1 MKLGTMN
8 LQDGVPMKLVSI
20 GIIGTGWCGGIRAET
35 CAASP
40 YVSALHLAEIRPE
53 RLMEVAG
60 KTKPVTTTSD
70 YRTLLGDPKIDAII
84 ISATPE
90 TTHYPMAKES
100 LLAGKHVFLEKPIAL
115 ELSEADELIELARS
129 RQLLFTIGYS
139 QRFNPKFA
147 YVKRSIDDGTI
158 GQPVSALVSRHITRN
173 LGNKIGGR
181 IKLSPAAME
190 ATHDID
196 FVLWCFTPRRPVRV
210 YAQEVRKIMQ
220 ATHNV
225 PDCVWIIVTL
235 DDGCVFTIGAGWVLP
250 PAYPNF
256 SSTWI
261 EMVGTE
267 GSIMVDDTHRDV
279 SLNTMK
285 RGIEFPIST
294 MPGEKVDH
302 VYAGPMEAETIHFL
316 ECVVKGRQPL
326 VTAEHARV
334 VMQVYQA
341 ADKSAEEGRPIEIL
355 PYEQPPAPPASP
367 RPDSIRNATADR
379 T

>member
-1 MKLGTMN
+1 MSMK
-8 LQDGVPMKLVSI
+8 QVSI
-20 GIIGTGWCGGIRAET
+20 GIVGTGWCGGIRAET

-40 YVSALHLAEIRPE
+40 YVRALHLAEIKPE
-53 RLMEVAG
+53 RLREVAA
-60 KTKPVTTTSD
+60 KTKPATATAD
-70 YRTLLGDPKIDAII
+70 YRILLADSNIDAII

-90 TTHYPMAKES
+90 TTHFPMTKES

-115 ELSEADELIELARS
+115 ELSEADELITLA
-129 RQLLFTIGYS
+129 QTKGLLFTIGYS

-147 YVKRSIDDGTI
+147 YIKRSIDDGTI

-196 FVLWCFTPRRPVRV
+196 FLLWCFAPRRPVRV

-220 ATHNV
+220 PTHAV
-225 PDCVWIIVTL
+225 PDCGWIVVPL

-261 EMVGTE
+261 EVVGTE
-267 GSIMVDDTHRDV
+267 GAIMADDTHRDISV
-279 SLNTMK
+279 NTMK
-285 RGIEFPIST
+285 RGIEFPLST
-294 MPGEKVDH
+294 MPGEKVGH

-316 ECVVKGRQPL
+316 ECVARGKQPL
-326 VTAEHARV
+326 VTPQHARM

-341 ADKSAEEGRPIEIL
+341 ADKSAEEGRPVDLL
-355 PYEQPPAPPASP
+355 PTTNLSD
-367 RPDSIRNATADR
+367 RPLLRQTKSIKKATADR

>member
-1 MKLGTMN
+1 MK
-8 LQDGVPMKLVSI
+8 QVAI

-40 YVSALHLAEIRPE
+40 YVSGLHLAEIKPP
-53 RLMEVAG
+53 RLKEIAA
-60 KTKPVTTTSD
+60 KTKPATATTD
-70 YRTLLGDPKIDAII
+70 YRDLLDNESIDAII

-90 TTHYPMAKES
+90 TTHFPMAKES
-100 LLAGKHVFLEKPIAL
+100 LQAGKAVFLEKPMAL
-115 ELSEADELIELARS
+115 ELSEADELIDLAHS
-129 RQLLFTIGYS
+129 KDLLFTIGYS

-147 YVKRSIDDGTI
+147 YIKRSIVDGTI

-173 LGNKIGGR
+173 LGDKIGGR

-196 FVLWCFTPRRPVRV
+196 FALWCFSPRRPARV

-220 ATHNV
+220 PTHHV
-225 PDCVWIIVTL
+225 PDCVWIVVTL
-235 DDGCVFTIGAGWVLP
+235 EDSCAFTIGASWVLP

-261 EMVGTE
+261 EMIGTE
-267 GSIMVDDTHRDV
+267 GAIMADDTHRDV
-279 SLNTMK
+279 CLNTMK
-285 RGIEFPIST
+285 RGIEFPLST

-302 VYAGPMEAETIHFL
+302 VFAGPMEAETIHFL
-316 ECVVKGRQPL
+316 ECVAKRQQPL
-326 VTAEHARV
+326 VTAEHARM

-341 ADKSAEEGRPIEIL
+341 ADKSAEEGRPIDLLLSEPFSDRLKQRHAEPIKDV
-355 PYEQPPAPPASP
+355 A
-367 RPDSIRNATADR
+367 ADR
-379 T
+379 S

>member
-1 MKLGTMN
+1 MK
-8 LQDGVPMKLVSI
+8 QVSI

-40 YVSALHLAEIRPE
+40 FVSALHLAEIKPD
-53 RLMEVAG
+53 RLKEVAA
-60 KTKPVTTTSD
+60 KTKPATATTD
-70 YRTLLGDPKIDAII
+70 YHALLDNKSIDAII

-90 TTHYPMAKES
+90 TTHFPMAKES
-100 LLAGKHVFLEKPIAL
+100 MQAGKHVLLEKPIAL
-115 ELSEADELIELARS
+115 ELSEADELIALARS
-129 RQLLFTIGYS
+129 KGLLFTIGYS

-158 GQPVSALVSRHITRN
+158 GQPVTALVSRHITRN
-173 LGNKIGGR
+173 LGDKIGGR

-196 FVLWCFTPRRPVRV
+196 FALWCFAPRRPVRV
-210 YAQEVRKIMQ
+210 YAQEVRKIMEP
-220 ATHNV
+220 THHV
-225 PDCVWIIVTL
+225 PDCTWIVVTL
-235 DDGCVFTIGAGWVLP
+235 DDGCAFTIGASWVLP

-261 EMVGTE
+261 EMIGTE
-267 GSIMVDDTHRDV
+267 GAIMADDTHRDV

-285 RGIEFPIST
+285 RGIEFPLST
-294 MPGEKVDH
+294 MPGEKVGH

-326 VTAEHARV
+326 VTPEHARM

-341 ADKSAEEGRPIEIL
+341 ADKSAEQGRPIDL
-355 PYEQPPAPPASP
+355 PPAEHPSGRRQRRPA
-367 RPDSIRNATADR
+367 DSIKDVAADR

>member
-1 MKLGTMN
+1 
-8 LQDGVPMKLVSI
+8 
-20 GIIGTGWCGGIRAET
+20 
-35 CAASP
+35 
-40 YVSALHLAEIRPE
+40 
-53 RLMEVAG
+53 
-60 KTKPVTTTSD
+60 
-70 YRTLLGDPKIDAII
+70 
-84 ISATPE
+84 
-90 TTHYPMAKES
+90 
-100 LLAGKHVFLEKPIAL
+100 LLAGKHVLLEKPIAL
-115 ELSEADELIELARS
+115 ELAEADKLITLAHS
-129 RQLLFTIGYS
+129 KNLLFTIGYS

-196 FVLWCFTPRRPVRV
+196 FLLWCFAPRKPVRV

-220 ATHNV
+220 PAHGV

-235 DDGCVFTIGAGWVLP
+235 DDGGAFTIGAGWVLP

-256 SSTWI
+256 SSTWMQ
-261 EMVGTE
+261 MVGTE
-267 GSIMVDDTHRDV
+267 GAIMVDHPHRDV
-279 SLNTMK
+279 SLNNMK

-294 MPGEKVDH
+294 MPGEKVAH

-316 ECVVKGRQPL
+316 ECVAWGRQPL
-326 VTAEHARV
+326 VTAEQARM

-341 ADKSAEEGRPIEIL
+341 ADQSAEEGRPVDIVSREL
-355 PYEQPPAPPASP
+355 VGTGT
-367 RPDSIRNATADR
+367 R
-379 T
+379 

>member
-1 MKLGTMN
+1 MK
-8 LQDGVPMKLVSI
+8 QVSI

-35 CAASP
+35 CASSP
-40 YVSALHLAEIRPE
+40 FVSSLHLAEIKPE
-53 RLMEVAG
+53 RLKEVAA
-60 KTKPVTTTSD
+60 KTKAATATTD
-70 YRTLLGDPKIDAII
+70 YHALLDNRNIDAII

-90 TTHYPMAKES
+90 TTHFPMAKES
-100 LLAGKHVFLEKPIAL
+100 MQAGKHVLLEKPIAL
-115 ELSEADELIELARS
+115 ELSEADELIALARS
-129 RQLLFTIGYS
+129 KGLLFTIGYS
-139 QRFNPKFA
+139 QRFNPKFV

-158 GQPVSALVSRHITRN
+158 GQPVTALVSRHITRN

-196 FVLWCFTPRRPVRV
+196 FALWCFAPRKPVRV

-220 ATHNV
+220 PTHQV
-225 PDCVWIIVTL
+225 PDCAWIVVTL
-235 DDGCVFTIGAGWVLP
+235 DDGCAFTIGASWVLP

-261 EMVGTE
+261 EMIGTE
-267 GSIMVDDTHRDV
+267 GAIMADDTHRDV

-294 MPGEKVDH
+294 MPGERVGH

-316 ECVVKGRQPL
+316 ECVAKGQQPL
-326 VTAEHARV
+326 VTPEHARM

-341 ADKSAEEGRPIEIL
+341 ADKSAEEGRPIDLL
-355 PYEQPPAPPASP
+355 PEKARSDGRQRRHPESTKKVA
-367 RPDSIRNATADR
+367 ADR

>member
-1 MKLGTMN
+1 MKQVT
-8 LQDGVPMKLVSI
+8 I
-20 GIIGTGWCGGIRAET
+20 GIIGTGWCGGLRAEI
-35 CAASP
+35 CSASP
-40 YVSALHLAEIRPE
+40 YVSALHLAEIKPE
-53 RLMEVAG
+53 RLKEVTV
-60 KTKPVTTTSD
+60 KTKPATATAD
-70 YRTLLGDPKIDAII
+70 YRVLLENSSIDAII

-90 TTHYPMAKES
+90 STHFPMAKEG
-100 LLAGKHVFLEKPIAL
+100 LLAGKHVFLEKPMAL
-115 ELSEADELIELARS
+115 ELSEADELINLARTKG
-129 RQLLFTIGYS
+129 LLFTIGYS

-196 FVLWCFTPRRPVRV
+196 FLLWCFAPRRPIRV

-220 ATHNV
+220 PTHDV

-235 DDGCVFTIGAGWVLP
+235 DDGSAFTIGAGWVLP

-267 GSIMVDDTHRDV
+267 GAIMADDTHRDV
-279 SLNTMK
+279 SVNTMK
-285 RGIEFPIST
+285 RGIEFPLST
-294 MPGEKVDH
+294 MPGEKVAH
-302 VYAGPMEAETIHFL
+302 VYAGPMEAETVHFL
-316 ECVVKGRQPL
+316 ECVAKGQQPL
-326 VTAEHARV
+326 VTPEHARM
-334 VMQVYQA
+334 VMEVYQA
-341 ADKSAEEGRPIEIL
+341 ADKSAGGGVPVDL
-355 PYEQPPAPPASP
+355 APPALPSGWP
-367 RPDSIRNATADR
+367 QSRQSDSIKNASADR
-379 T
+379 R

>member
-1 MKLGTMN
+1 MK
-8 LQDGVPMKLVSI
+8 SI
-20 GIIGTGWCGGIRAET
+20 NVGIIGTGWCGGIRAET
-35 CAASP
+35 CATSP
-40 YVSALHLAEIRPE
+40 YVRELHLAEIKEP
-53 RLMEVAG
+53 RLAEVAG
-60 KTKPVTTTSD
+60 KTRAITATVD
-70 YRTLLGDPKIDAII
+70 YQTLLKNPAIDAII

-90 TTHYPMAKES
+90 TTHYPMARES
-100 LLAGKHVFLEKPIAL
+100 FLAGKHVFLEKPIAL
-115 ELSEADELIELARS
+115 ELSQADELIALARA
-129 RQLLFTIGYS
+129 RNLLFTIGYS

-158 GQPVSALVSRHITRN
+158 GQPISALVSRHITRN

-196 FVLWCFTPRRPVRV
+196 FLLWCFAPRRPVRV

-220 ATHNV
+220 SAHHV
-225 PDCVWIIVTL
+225 PDCVWIVVTL
-235 DDGCVFTIGAGWVLP
+235 DDGSAFTVGAGWVLP

-267 GSIMVDDTHRDV
+267 GAIMVDDTHRDV
-279 SLNTMK
+279 CLNTMT

-294 MPGEKVDH
+294 MPGEKVAH

-316 ECVVKGRQPL
+316 ECVSHGRQPL
-326 VTAEHARV
+326 VTPEHARM

-341 ADKSAEEGRPIEIL
+341 ADESAEKGHPVDIH
-355 PYEQPPAPPASP
+355 P
-367 RPDSIRNATADR
+367 
-379 T
+379 